1 MSVTHDTFPFAFLAH
16 SHVWELRRIKPHS
29 PNSESVRSS
38 ARRNSWIL
46 EAIALLSNQSSR
58 INRASRSGP
67 SAQTGFGCQFPSQRL
82 AIPAWNIQKR
92 RSVPRLYSLCKT
104 QNSII
109 LRSFRSAPNGHGY
122 GMTKCTALARSD
134 ITISLMLTSRIL
146 ATPHTALPDVSLLPL
161 LRCSTAPLLRCSAAP
176 LLRCLAAPF
185 PRCSAA

>member
-1 MSVTHDTFPFAFLAH
+1 MSYTPLAEAVSVTHDTFPFAFLAH

-67 SAQTGFGCQFPSQRL
+67 SAQTGFGSQFPSQRL
-82 AIPAWNIQKR
+82 AIPAWNNQKR

-146 ATPHTALPDVSLLPL
+146 ATPRCPTYPFCRCSAAPL
-161 LRCSTAPLLRCSAAP
+161 LLCLAAPLLRCSAA
-176 LLRCLAAPF
+176 
-185 PRCSAA
+185 